1 MQFEHLKR
9 RDFITLLGDSAALPP
24 VACAQ
29 HLPGKLPT
37 IGLLGPATPAA
48 RGPSIAALVPQRPIS
63 KKGRLQDFGWITT
76 GDNPASWQGVMIFA
90 VRTLRISERAGSVDS
105 IE

>member
-1 MQFEHLKR
+1 VQFEHLKR

-48 RGPSIAALVPQRPIS
+48 RGPSITALVPQRPIS
-63 KKGRLQDFGWITT
+63 KKGALAGFWVDHNRRQSRKLARCDDFRCAYVADI
-76 GDNPASWQGVMIFA
+76 
-90 VRTLRISERAGSVDS
+90 
-105 IE
+105 

>member
-1 MQFEHLKR
+1 VQFEHLKR

-37 IGLLGPATPAA
+37 IGLLGPATPAT
-48 RGPSIAALVPQRPIS
+48 RGPQRPIS

-76 GDNPASWQGVMIFA
+76 GDNPASWQGLMIFV
-90 VRTLRISERAGSVDS
+90 VRTLRISVRANSVDS